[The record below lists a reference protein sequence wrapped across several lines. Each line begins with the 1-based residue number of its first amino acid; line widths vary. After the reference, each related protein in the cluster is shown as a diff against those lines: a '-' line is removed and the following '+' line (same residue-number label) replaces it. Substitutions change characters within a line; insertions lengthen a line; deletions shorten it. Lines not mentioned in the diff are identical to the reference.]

1 MNYSINRTFQL
12 KLTTVTPVS
21 IGGDQGKLLSPYAD
35 YVLSDDETKVHYLR
49 KELIEKVVL
58 KKEKLDDYIRFIQL
72 GMDNNR
78 SDFNLK
84 NFILNVLELSLD
96 EVTSYK
102 LPNWGLYAEDRKQ
115 IQTVVKSAGVPFI
128 PGSSIKGALRT
139 AMLYDWLANTSE
151 GETERTK
158 YFQEIER
165 WRNRPKADD
174 RNLFVEE
181 ELFGKLNDKRGQDS
195 RRIKISDTN
204 CIKDGLIVV
213 AAKRIRLKPEGKQS
227 KSGDIP
233 TPREAVFSEQSMDFK
248 LSIEPTLTNPVL
260 DYWEKEDIENILN
273 VLNAFT
279 IAAID
284 NEIYELEHADDNKFK
299 QEINSML
306 EFYYDL
312 KQRTDNGEIFLRIG
326 FGKTQYDNS
335 LALTLIHDEE
345 PFLTF
350 RKWLWKVSPKKE
362 IHPVTRTVTPGGKPL
377 GWVKLE
383 HVS

>member
-1 MNYSINRTFQL
+1 MSYLINRTFQL

-21 IGGDQGKLLSPYAD
+21 IGDGGKLLSPYAD
-35 YVLSDDETKVHYLR
+35 YILSDDETKVHYLR

-165 WRNRPKADD
+165 WRNRQKADD

-248 LSIEPTLTNPVL
+248 LSVEPTLTNPVL

-383 HVS
+383 HIS

>member
-1 MNYSINRTFQL
+1 MSYSINRTFPL

-35 YVLSDDETKVHYLR
+35 YVLSSDESYVYYLQ
-49 KELIEKVVL
+49 KELIEKAVL
-58 KKEKLDDYIRFIQL
+58 EKQKLGDYIRFIQL

-78 SDFNLK
+78 SDFNLLD
-84 NFILNVLELSLD
+84 FIQNTLKLELN

-102 LPNWGLYAEDRKQ
+102 LPNWGLYAKDRKQ
-115 IQTVVKSAGVPFI
+115 IQPVVKSAGNPFI

-151 GETERTK
+151 GETELAK
-158 YFQEIER
+158 YFHEIEL
-165 WRNRPKADD
+165 WRNRQKADQ

-181 ELFGKLNDKRGQDS
+181 NLFGKLKDNKGQDS
-195 RRIKISDTN
+195 RRIKVSDTN
-204 CIKDGLIVV
+204 CIKDGLVV
-213 AAKRIRLKPEGKQS
+213 LAAKRIRLKPEGKQS
-227 KSGDIP
+227 KSSDIP
-233 TPREAVFSEQSMDFK
+233 TPREAVFSEHPLHFK
-248 LSIEPTLTNPVL
+248 LSIEPSLSNPVL
-260 DYWEKEDIENILN
+260 DYWEKEDIGG
-273 VLNAFT
+273 VLKIINAFA

-306 EFYYDL
+306 EFYHDL
-312 KQRTDNGEIFLRIG
+312 KQRADNGEIFLRIG

-335 LALTLIHDEE
+335 LALALIRDEDK
-345 PFLTF
+345 FLTF

-383 HVS
+383 PI